1 MNSRKMDTTS
11 VFAITALLVAGLATV
26 AMIAAA
32 FGAFDSSDA
41 DPPAVD
47 ADDGNDGDDGATA
60 DPNADATEIAASSA
74 TAMAAVTSVEFELE
88 RGGAP
93 IFIDEFER
101 IALDSLRGQF
111 SVPGRA
117 QAELNVTVNDNL
129 ATRLGAVAVDDEVW
143 ISNPVT
149 GDFET
154 LPSGYDIDPSKFF
167 DPENGWGPLLGS
179 LQDVSLVAVDDRGG
193 ERYHITGTAPA
204 EQVSN
209 ITVGLVQGQ
218 DVAVDLWVHPDTFL
232 VTAAEFE
239 TTIGEA
245 TSQWALELD
254 RYGDTFEIEPPAN
267 VRTAETGSRD
277 RRAMAEIDTPA
288 DRAQA
293 TFAAAILAV
302 VGFSVFVAA
311 DDLTVVST
319 MLRPIIGDLGLVL
332 PDGLDDA
339 AWIVNA
345 YLIAFVAVMPI
356 AGRISDVIG
365 RRRTFVGAYLLF
377 LLGSIVIP
385 ASTGFDEPFG
395 WFLFGRI
402 LTALGGGAMVPVAL
416 AVIGDVYPEGRT
428 GASARH
434 ARRDR
439 DDGLGVGPALR
450 RGAGAP
456 ALVAMAVLA
465 QHPAGDH
472 RTGRIVVGAGRPR
485 PTAARG
491 ARSTGSAPPC

>member
-1 MNSRKMDTTS
+1 MNTRKMDATS
-11 VFAITALLVAGLATV
+11 VFAIIALLVAGLATV

-32 FGAFDSSDA
+32 FGAFGSSDA
-41 DPPAVD
+41 DPGPVDAVD
-47 ADDGNDGDDGATA
+47 ADDGDDGATA
-60 DPNADATEIAASSA
+60 DPNADATQIATSSA
-74 TAMAAVTSVEFELE
+74 EAMANVTSVEFELE

-218 DVAVDLWVHPDTFL
+218 DVAVDLWVHPATFL

-239 TTIGEA
+239 TTIGDA
-245 TSQWALELD
+245 TSQWALTLD

-267 VRTAETGSRD
+267 VRTADGDSQ
-277 RRAMAEIDTPA
+277 A
-288 DRAQA
+288 D
-293 TFAAAILAV
+293 
-302 VGFSVFVAA
+302 S
-311 DDLTVVST
+311 
-319 MLRPIIGDLGLVL
+319 
-332 PDGLDDA
+332 DG
-339 AWIVNA
+339 
-345 YLIAFVAVMPI
+345 
-356 AGRISDVIG
+356 
-365 RRRTFVGAYLLF
+365 
-377 LLGSIVIP
+377 
-385 ASTGFDEPFG
+385 
-395 WFLFGRI
+395 
-402 LTALGGGAMVPVAL
+402 
-416 AVIGDVYPEGRT
+416 
-428 GASARH
+428 
-434 ARRDR
+434 
-439 DDGLGVGPALR
+439 
-450 RGAGAP
+450 
-456 ALVAMAVLA
+456 
-465 QHPAGDH
+465 
-472 RTGRIVVGAGRPR
+472 
-485 PTAARG
+485 
-491 ARSTGSAPPC
+491 